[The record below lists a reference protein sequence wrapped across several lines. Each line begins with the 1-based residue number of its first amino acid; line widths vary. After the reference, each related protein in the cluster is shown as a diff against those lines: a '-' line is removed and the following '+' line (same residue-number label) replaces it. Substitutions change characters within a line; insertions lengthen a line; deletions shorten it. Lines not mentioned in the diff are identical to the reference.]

1 MRWLSVQY
9 AIQELQKLNTIS
21 RQYRKIS
28 QYVCEPN
35 HSPFPISRPYEL
47 PIVTITIGH
56 TKYGIPGNLLQD
68 YPKLTQDPTRNPH
81 IALADVEEDVGHTLV
96 HFLYS
101 GSYETIDST
110 LTEGTYMEREYQRS
124 LLVYQASRTYNILN
138 LGELAKKYIEH
149 FDKAIPV
156 YGILQAT
163 GRVFPK
169 MPKDEVWLPN
179 YIKKVLR
186 RALLSHK
193 MDFKI
198 SEALKEC
205 REYDPFC
212 LTVMATVV
220 EILSMKVQRLA
231 KEL

>member
-1 MRWLSVQY
+1 M
-9 AIQELQKLNTIS
+9 IQELRRSNTIN

-28 QYVCEPN
+28 QYVCQPN
-35 HSPFPISRPYEL
+35 RSPFPISRPYEL

-68 YPKLTQDPTRNPH
+68 YPKLTQDPTQNPH
-81 IALADVEEDVGHTLV
+81 IALVDVDEDVGHTLV

-101 GSYETIDST
+101 GSYETIDLT
-110 LTEGTYMEREYQRS
+110 LMEGTYMEREYQRS
-124 LLVYQASRTYNILN
+124 LLVYQASRTYNIPN

-149 FDKAIPV
+149 FDKVIPV

-169 MPKDEVWLPN
+169 MPKDEEWLPN

-186 RALLSHK
+186 RALLSCK
-193 MDFKI
+193 MDFKL
-198 SEALKEC
+198 SEALKGC
-205 REYDPFC
+205 DEYDDPFS
-212 LTVMATVV
+212 LTVMAMMV
-220 EILSMKVQRLA
+220 EILSMQTQRLA
-231 KEL
+231 KGLPI